1 MVTFERVATL
11 LLALGLA
18 GCASI
23 SEMRRGEPAFS
34 ASTSK
39 SSQQVS
45 RCILSGWQEKSAR
58 YGDVYLQPLGEGF
71 SVLSA
76 GNVEVADITPI
87 ASGTDIKFYHKSG
100 IFSYRTDARV
110 DVIKHCI

>member
-1 MVTFERVATL
+1 MNKL
-11 LLALGLA
+11 LIAVLALGLA
-18 GCASI
+18 GCASV
-23 SEMRRGEPAFS
+23 SEMRKGEPAFS

-39 SSQQVS
+39 SPQQVS
-45 RCILSGWQEKSAR
+45 KCILSGWQEKSAR

-110 DVIKHCI
+110 DVIKHCS